1 MSYRVVYGETMPAWE
16 RTFPTKREA
25 KAFAK
30 VDVTDDDSL
39 IDALIT
45 AARQLVETEQNRQLM
60 PATYELTLDEF
71 PSSSNCPIELP
82 RPPLQSVSSIT
93 YVDTAGATQT
103 WSSDDYQVDTKGIV
117 GRRKFSSLVLHFFNH
132 QTHHRGQATTLLFQ
146 AGQDVGVTD
155 LLMLIPNEAAA

>member
-1 MSYRVVYGETMPAWE
+1 MGLRLTVA
-16 RTFPTKREA
+16 PTSEPITRAEA

-82 RPPLQSVSSIT
+82 RPRRFEMLGGE
-93 YVDTAGATQT
+93 Y
-103 WSSDDYQVDTKGIV
+103 V
-117 GRRKFSSLVLHFFNH
+117 GRVRNRIWELISME
-132 QTHHRGQATTLLFQ
+132 
-146 AGQDVGVTD
+146 VT
-155 LLMLIPNEAAA
+155 